1 MRETDARDC
10 ALIDDLA
17 ALPAETS
24 WAEFKESNAD
34 PERIGQLISAIANA
48 ARLADRDFGYVV
60 WGVRD
65 DSHAV
70 RGTACEPDAK
80 TVRREPLAFHLSQ
93 RLSPDV
99 AFDFRHV
106 KHPKGRMVLL
116 EIPAAAH
123 APVEYGRTAY
133 IRIGSATPRLA
144 DRPERQKALWAKLG
158 SHDWETGVARRFVE
172 PSAVLDL
179 LDWRSYLDLTKQ
191 PPSERR
197 GAILERLEGDRLIQR
212 DVGGKWNILNLG
224 AILFADNLDRFGT
237 ALGRKA
243 VRFVRY
249 DGDGRSAP
257 VTHRPDFP
265 RGYAGGF
272 AKLNEYI
279 ETLVP
284 APEDSRSAIR
294 SARPLFPPAAIR
306 ELIANA
312 SIHQDMTVSGAGPTV
327 ELFRDRLEI
336 VNPGAPL
343 VEPDRFI
350 DCAPRSRNE
359 ALASLM
365 RRMGLCE
372 EMGTGIDKVVDA
384 VEREQ
389 LPPPDFRAEKN
400 ATRVTLYGFRRFA
413 DMTSAERV
421 RACYQHATLR
431 HVNGQQWMR
440 NASLRER
447 FGVSARNAAQISQ
460 VIRQTLDEG
469 LIRIADPERP
479 RAGYLPSWA

>member
-1 MRETDARDC
+1 MTATDARNR
-10 ALIDDLA
+10 ALVDDLT

-24 WAEFKESNAD
+24 WAEFKENNAD
-34 PERIGQLISAIANA
+34 PERIGKLISAIANA
-48 ARLADRDFGYVV
+48 ARLEDRDFGYVV

-65 DSHAV
+65 RDRAV
-70 RGTACEPDAK
+70 RGTAFEPDAMR
-80 TVRREPLAFHLSQ
+80 VRGQPLKFYLSQ

-99 AFDFRHV
+99 PFVFRPV
-106 KHPKGRMVLL
+106 EHPEGRLVLL

-123 APVEYGRTAY
+123 APVEYDRTAY
-133 IRIGSATPRLA
+133 IRIGSATPRLSG
-144 DRPERQKALWAKLG
+144 RLERQKALWAKLG
-158 SHDWETGVARRFVE
+158 SHAWETGAARRFVE
-172 PSAVLDL
+172 PDAVLDL
-179 LDWRSYLDLTKQ
+179 LDWRSYFDLTRH
-191 PPSERR
+191 PPPERR
-197 GAILERLEGDRLIQR
+197 DAVMERLEADQLIAR
-212 DVGGKWNILNLG
+212 DAGGKWNILNLG

-249 DGDGRSAP
+249 NGDGRSAT
-257 VTHRPDFP
+257 VTHRQDFP
-265 RGYAGGF
+265 RGYASGF
-272 AKLNEYI
+272 AKLNDYI

-284 APEDSRSAIR
+284 APENSRAAIR
-294 SARPLFPPAAIR
+294 SARPLFPPAAVR

-312 SIHQDMTVSGAGPTV
+312 LIHQDMTVSGAGPNV

-336 VNPGAPL
+336 GNPGAPL

-350 DCAPRSRNE
+350 DSMPRSRNE

-384 VEREQ
+384 VESER

-413 DMTSAERV
+413 DMTAAERV
-421 RACYQHATLR
+421 RACYQHAALR
-431 HVNGQQWMR
+431 HLNGQRMR
-440 NASLRER
+440 NASLRKR
-447 FGVSARNAAQISQ
+447 FGVDERNAAQISQ
-460 VIRQTLDEG
+460 VIRRTLDAG
-469 LIRIADPERP
+469 LIRVADPERP
-479 RAGYLPSWA
+479 RAGYAPFWS